1 MIVEIVT
8 LDDKRLKS
16 ARETVKNHLK
26 RFHATNG
33 DCKQISKEAMRS
45 MLLDW
50 IFSDYVSSVR
60 MVLRAASAESE
71 SKQDCSGLEVVEHY
85 FYLKKAIEEL

>member
-1 MIVEIVT
+1 MIVTISM
-8 LDDKRLKS
+8 LDEKRRKS
-16 ARETVKNHLK
+16 ARETVKERLK
-26 RFHATNG
+26 SFHATNG

-60 MVLRAASAESE
+60 MVLGAASAESE
-71 SKQDCSGLEVVEHY
+71 PKQDCSGLEVVEHY